1 MPSTI
6 KFKTY
11 FVSKTTS
18 KKPHSTSSP
27 GAIKKPS
34 TAALARKQS
43 STTPARKPSS
53 VALAR
58 NRSKAKQAAIT
69 KSKFY
74 NIIVKGKMKNI
85 KPY

>member
-11 FVSKTTS
+11 LAPA
-18 KKPHSTSSP
+18 KKSHSTSSP
-27 GAIKKPS
+27 GATNK
-34 TAALARKQS
+34 AALV
-43 STTPARKPSS
+43 RKPTLD
-53 VALAR
+53 AGIKDKQ
-58 NRSKAKQAAIT
+58 SKAKQAAAR

-74 NIIVKGKMKNI
+74 NIIIKGKMKNI